1 MKCMLPRNYVPSML
15 SPSVALFAVF
25 IQSRTRMR
33 SQDVKLSSWT
43 ELMSIPWSE
52 SVTWKFSANRCRLFF
67 LLMKQHI
74 MMIQSDT
81 EITVAKDRGTRIAV
95 ISLVSFIHICLWAP
109 FVTLKWVE
117 QRITQASLDEVRIDE
132 KPRDSA
138 LLWIIITHR
147 IPSYILFVI

>member
-1 MKCMLPRNYVPSML
+1 MNCMLPRNYDPSL
-15 SPSVALFAVF
+15 LRSSVALFTVLL
-25 IQSRTRMR
+25 QRRTRINHKMQV
-33 SQDVKLSSWT
+33 SHH
-43 ELMSIPWSE
+43 ELMSVPWSE

-95 ISLVSFIHICLWAP
+95 ISLVSFIHICVWAP